1 LEDKHSLNQ
10 AEGAMKRY
18 TMYILLLL
26 LAIAQACNN
35 APAAEE
41 DKRTPEEIIRLF
53 QSHYDKNDF
62 EAAKQLSTAKVQEFL
77 SMLAKQVAADPIDST
92 LFNTTFIAISCEQKA
107 DTAFCKCLLKDDYE
121 DQYETEYKLVK
132 VGGRWLVDASEE
144 DFSTDESEIFLPEDS
159 LDADLMLDDEM
170 D

>member
-1 LEDKHSLNQ
+1 
-10 AEGAMKRY
+10 MKRY
-18 TMYILLLL
+18 SMYILLLL

-35 APAAEE
+35 APAPEE

-62 EAAKQLSTAKVQEFL
+62 ESAKQLSTPKVQEFL

-92 LFNTTFIAISCEQKA
+92 LFNTTFLNISCEQKA

-121 DQYETEYKLVK
+121 DEYETEYKLVK
-132 VGGRWLVDASEE
+132 VGGRWLVDASED
-144 DFSTDESEIFLPEDS
+144 DFSTEETEIFLPDDS
-159 LDADLMLDDEM
+159 LETDLMLKEETDK
-170 D
+170 